1 MTFST
6 DSKALFNGLK
16 SRLFNELRSGEELN
30 LNLNAE
36 DTLFVRLNNA
46 RVRQNTQV
54 EQRRLEMIF
63 QQGQRRF
70 TLQTDL
76 TGHLESDTDL
86 CRCLLERA
94 RIETATLPEDPGVTP
109 FVNRGTSQNIED
121 ARELNF
127 DEVITTLQKS
137 GEGTDLTGL
146 LASGPQVRANANS
159 KGQDHWFSTRS
170 FFLDYSL
177 FTVNE
182 SKENKAVKST
192 YADKEWSTEQFLN
205 NLTFA
210 KNQLALL
217 KRPSRDFKPGD
228 TRVYLAPSAVN
239 ELIQMMGWG
248 ALSYASYKKGQSAF
262 AKMVDQGAKL
272 SPLFTLRE
280 NFDLGLTTPF
290 NSLGEVPPRQV
301 NLIQAGELKQLLVS
315 SRSAHQYGV
324 ESNGADSNS
333 WGEEAPRSLE
343 LMPGKLAA
351 KDALKQLK
359 NGLYLSNL
367 HYCNWSDVQTA
378 RVTGMTRYACFLV
391 ENGEI
396 VAPIKDLRF
405 DVSLLNIFGSELEAV
420 TSESHIQPE
429 TDTYSQR
436 SLGGKKLPGLLINKF
451 TFTL

>member
-1 MTFST
+1 MNFSA
-6 DSKALFNGLK
+6 DSKALFDGLK
-16 SRLFNELRSGEELN
+16 TRLFNELRAGEELN

-54 EQRRLEMIF
+54 EQRRLELVF
-63 QQGQRRF
+63 QHGQRRF

-76 TGHLESDTDL
+76 TGQLENDTQL
-86 CRCLLERA
+86 CRSLLERA
-94 RIETATLPEDPGVTP
+94 RIETSILPDDPGVTP
-109 FVNRGTSQNIED
+109 FQNRGTSQNMQD

-137 GEGTDLTGL
+137 GAGTDLTGL

-159 KGQDHWFSTRS
+159 LGQDHWFSTRS

-182 SKENKAVKST
+182 SQENKAVKST

-217 KRPSRDFKPGD
+217 KRPSRDFRPGD
-228 TRVYLAPSAVN
+228 TRVYLAPGAVN
-239 ELIQMMGWG
+239 ELISMMGWN
-248 ALSYASYKKGQSAF
+248 ALSYSAYKKGQCAF
-262 AKMVDQGAKL
+262 AKMVDHGQKL

-280 NFDLGLTTPF
+280 NFDLGLATPF

-301 NLIQAGELKQLLVS
+301 NLIQNGELQQLLVS

-324 ESNGADSNS
+324 ASNAADSGS

-343 LMPGKLAA
+343 LLPGRLPTR
-351 KDALKQLK
+351 DVLKQLGS
-359 NGLYLSNL
+359 GLYLSNL

-378 RVTGMTRYACFLV
+378 RVTGMTRYACFLM

-405 DVSLLNIFGSELEAV
+405 DVSLFNIFGPELEAV
-420 TSESHIQPE
+420 TSESHIHPE
-429 TDTYSQR
+429 TDTYFQR
-436 SLGGKKLPGLLINKF
+436 ALGGKKLPGLVINKF